1 MKNNPLVS
9 VVIPTYNS
17 EKTLPKCL
25 ESIKNQTY
33 ENVEI
38 IVVDNYSK
46 DKTREIA
53 ESYGYKFLLKGPER
67 SSQVNFG
74 VEKTKGK
81 YIYRVDSDFILDS
94 LIVEEAVK
102 KCEKEGYDA
111 IAVHNTS
118 DPTSSFWAKIRKF
131 ERDCYRDDHLNIAAR
146 FFKKKVFNVVRGF
159 NESLVAGEDY
169 DFHNRLLK
177 KGFRIGKINAQEVHI
192 GEPENLWEIIRKH
205 YYYGKTIKEFIRLN
219 PQRGKK
225 QLNPIR
231 PSYLKHW
238 KRFLYHP
245 ILTLGFIIYQ
255 FIRYSAA
262 GFGYLI
268 GKKKMT

>member
-1 MKNNPLVS
+1 
-9 VVIPTYNS
+9 
-17 EKTLPKCL
+17 
-25 ESIKNQTY
+25 
-33 ENVEI
+33 VEI
-38 IVVDNYSK
+38 IVVDNYSE
-46 DKTREIA
+46 DKTREIT

-67 SSQVNFG
+67 ASQVNFG

-81 YIYRVDSDFILDS
+81 YVYRVDSDFILDS
-94 LIVEEAVK
+94 FIVEEAVQ

-118 DPTSSFWAKIRKF
+118 DPTTSFWSKVRKF
-131 ERDCYRDDHLNIAAR
+131 ERDCYRDDELNIAAR
-146 FFKKKVFNVVRGF
+146 FFKKKVFNVVGGF

-169 DFHNRLLK
+169 DFHNRLLE
-177 KGFRIGKINAQEVHI
+177 KGFRIGKINSQEVHI

-205 YYYGKTIKEFIRLN
+205 YYYGKTINAFIRLN
-219 PQRGKK
+219 PKRGKK

-231 PSYLKHW
+231 ISYLKHW

-262 GFGYLI
+262 GLGYFI
-268 GKKKMT
+268 GKKKMNGVN